1 MSRPAIGV
9 MTLLARASS
18 LPPCPIGVTGRRSW
32 VSVACHPFSTNLIIF
47 FLLSLIVFRCNAEFL
62 FYGGDGTFEASL
74 LAQFPVFIPPLFGF
88 TSDVLCGLGNV
99 IFAVNPYWIPAYF
112 LPLSWQGD
120 YSNFALTYAIC
131 ASEIFAAIYLTAR
144 LLQLPQMVG
153 VASAWLAP
161 LNDLAV
167 FRLRPHSSH
176 GGGVSALWNGLA
188 VSTVPATTCSA
199 IGGRSPGRYVAG
211 GIILAV
217 GISFV
222 VAIAPTL
229 WILALPT
236 ILASSLLCCINS
248 ANRREVLLKLSTFGL
263 AAAACLAAYG
273 PFVAGLLLDTTAS
286 FFRDLSMRPAT
297 LQDISMLFWNPI
309 YSLTHNASSSAAV

>member
-47 FLLSLIVFRCNAEFL
+47 FLLSLIVFGCNAEFL

-74 LAQFPVFIPPLFGF
+74 IAQFPVLIPPLFGC
-88 TSDVLCGLGNV
+88 TSDVLRGLGNV

-161 LNDLAV
+161 LMIFPYFGFGLIPHTATAFPHYGTV
-167 FRLRPHSSH
+167 SRSPPFRLQRAAPSAAARPGATS
-176 GGGVSALWNGLA
+176 
-188 VSTVPATTCSA
+188 PA
-199 IGGRSPGRYVAG
+199 
-211 GIILAV
+211 
-217 GISFV
+217 
-222 VAIAPTL
+222 
-229 WILALPT
+229 
-236 ILASSLLCCINS
+236 ASSL
-248 ANRREVLLKLSTFGL
+248 R
-263 AAAACLAAYG
+263 AA
-273 PFVAGLLLDTTAS
+273 S
-286 FFRDLSMRPAT
+286 
-297 LQDISMLFWNPI
+297 
-309 YSLTHNASSSAAV
+309 ASSSRSRRRY